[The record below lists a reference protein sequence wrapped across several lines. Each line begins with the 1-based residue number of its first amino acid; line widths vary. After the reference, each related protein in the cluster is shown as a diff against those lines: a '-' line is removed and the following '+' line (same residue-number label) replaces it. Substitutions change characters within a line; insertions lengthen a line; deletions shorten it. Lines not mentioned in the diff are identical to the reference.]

1 MTSSEPGPAPSLPT
15 FRQAWRFLT
24 GEDRINAGEPAGFA
38 RQMGT
43 LLQSNVP
50 LGKGLELIRANA
62 ETPAFARV
70 VTRVQAGVS
79 AGLPLSR
86 ALAAERDAF
95 PPGFGAT
102 VRAGELGGDP
112 GRFLLHLAGRLEVWQ
127 QFTGR
132 LTGVAALLTRRNFLY
147 LVILG
152 IIATA
157 LLETDLFVVGIALLV
172 FVLVPTGGMFALF
185 AAGGLAAQGLALAG
199 RGLGSLLGP
208 ATSGNLAARLPVIG
222 PLMRKRATARF
233 CWTLGTLIQTG
244 LPLVTAVEAAMDATD
259 DAVVTQDLRRHLPA
273 LRAGKSLARLLKGDS
288 RFPFYAVQM
297 IAVGEETGDLGRLL
311 LIVAETCD
319 TEVDGF
325 LDGLGNTVPFL
336 LTAFFIFGT
345 GAWLYYMLVTQQWYG
360 P

>member
-1 MTSSEPGPAPSLPT
+1 MTPPEPGPAPALPT
-15 FRQAWRFLT
+15 FRRVWRFLT
-24 GEDRINAGEPAGFA
+24 GEDRISAGEPAAFA

-70 VTRVQAGVS
+70 VTRVLEGVNG
-79 AGLPLSR
+79 GLPLSR
-86 ALAAERDAF
+86 AMAAAREVF
-95 PPGFGAT
+95 PPGFRAP

-132 LTGVAALLTRRNFLY
+132 LTGVTALLTRRNFLN

-152 IIATA
+152 ILATA
-157 LLETDLFVVGIALLV
+157 LLETDLFMVGVALLV
-172 FVLVPTGGMFALF
+172 FVLVPAGAMFGLF
-185 AAGGLAAQGLALAG
+185 AAGSLAAQVLALAG
-199 RGLGSLLGP
+199 RAVGGRLGP
-208 ATSGNLAARLPVIG
+208 SLAGNLAARLPVVG

-233 CWTLGTLIQTG
+233 CWVLGTLIQAG
-244 LPLVTAVEAAMDATD
+244 LPLVTAVEAAMEAAD
-259 DAVVTQDLRRHLPA
+259 DAIVTRDVRRHLPA
-273 LRAGKSLARLLKGDS
+273 LREGKSLARLLKDDS

-325 LDGLGNTVPFL
+325 LDGLSSTVPFL
-336 LTAFFIFGT
+336 LTACFIFAAGF
-345 GAWLYYMLVTQQWYG
+345 WLYYLLTTQFIYN